1 MSDAV
6 APETAKGDAPK
17 GKGKLIPILIVAV
30 VVLAGGGGGAY
41 WYFSHSKAEAKSE
54 DGEEKAGTTK
64 GKAKGKAAE
73 EEDAEHTEEEDT
85 SEEEEPPKKSSGVSL
100 RLPDDS
106 KVKQII
112 ELQPFIVN
120 LADASE
126 ARYLRLVVSLGIGG
140 EEEGESEKPDP
151 LFTTRIRNAMLA
163 VLTSRTSEEVLSNE
177 GKAKLRRDLLR
188 AARMAAKEA
197 HVEAIYITEFIVQL

>member
-41 WYFSHSKAEAKSE
+41 WYFAHSKAEAKAE
-54 DGEEKAGTTK
+54 EGEGKSGAEK

-73 EEDAEHTEEEDT
+73 EEDPEAADEEAA
-85 SEEEEPPKKSSGVSL
+85 SEEEEPPKKGASASL

-120 LADASE
+120 LADPNE

-140 EEEGESEKPDP
+140 EEEGEAEKPDP

-163 VLTSRTSEEVLSNE
+163 VLTARTSEEVLSNE

-188 AARMAAKEA
+188 AARMAGKDA